1 MKEFNPQILAFY
13 LPQYYPTPEN
23 NEWYGEGFTE
33 WTNVAKAKPAFKG
46 HVQPKIPTDLGFYD
60 LRLPQVR
67 QKQADLAKE
76 AGVTAFCYY
85 DYWFGD
91 GKVALD
97 LPIKEVVRLGEPDFP
112 FCFCWANHS
121 WYKKSWNPDANKLD
135 QKILRE
141 QKYLGVEDYTA
152 HFISLL
158 PAFKDNRYYK
168 IDGRLVYVI
177 LSIIDMPDYDLFKT
191 TWNNLAKENG
201 LPEFYFLS
209 YTPQMKR
216 LKTEPYTKT
225 EGTILTLLA
234 NIEYKQNFSRLNIY
248 WDKFKKKVALFF
260 KFPLMKYEYKK
271 ALPYLLDP
279 IVADDDV
286 IPVLI
291 PNWDYTPRRGASD
304 LIYNNATPEL
314 FKIHAKQALDYVK
327 NKPLHKQ
334 VIFLKSWNEWGEGNY
349 MEPDM
354 EYGKGRIRALREAI
368 EETKKEINNGQ

>member
-33 WTNVAKAKPAFKG
+33 WTNVAKAKPSFRG

-135 QKILRE
+135 QNK
-141 QKYLGVEDYTA
+141 
-152 HFISLL
+152 
-158 PAFKDNRYYK
+158 
-168 IDGRLVYVI
+168 
-177 LSIIDMPDYDLFKT
+177 
-191 TWNNLAKENG
+191 
-201 LPEFYFLS
+201 
-209 YTPQMKR
+209 
-216 LKTEPYTKT
+216 
-225 EGTILTLLA
+225 
-234 NIEYKQNFSRLNIY
+234 NIWE
-248 WDKFKKKVALFF
+248 
-260 KFPLMKYEYKK
+260 
-271 ALPYLLDP
+271 
-279 IVADDDV
+279 
-286 IPVLI
+286 
-291 PNWDYTPRRGASD
+291 
-304 LIYNNATPEL
+304 
-314 FKIHAKQALDYVK
+314 
-327 NKPLHKQ
+327 
-334 VIFLKSWNEWGEGNY
+334 
-349 MEPDM
+349 
-354 EYGKGRIRALREAI
+354 
-368 EETKKEINNGQ
+368 